1 MNRIMTLCA
10 SFLLSCIM
18 GVSVFA
24 QGGYEVKG
32 VVVDAIGPVIGATVI
47 EQGTTNGTSTGLDGD
62 YVLIVSSADAVVE
75 FSCIGYASKTFVAS
89 QVPAT
94 VTLGEDTTF
103 LDEVVVIGYGT
114 VKKGDMTG
122 SVGTV
127 KADEINKGMISSPAD
142 LLKGKSAGV
151 VVTPGSGQPGSGS
164 TIRIRGGSSLNA
176 SNDPLIIIDGLPVS
190 NDGISGMGDVLSSIN
205 PNDIES
211 FSVLKDASA
220 TAIYGSRAS
229 NGVILITTKKGA
241 KTVSKIPQ
249 IHFDFQTSVSH
260 VTDYVDVLT
269 GDQMRELANKRVAA
283 GLVDADVLNA
293 LGKENTDWQKEIY
306 QLAPSFDANLS
317 VAGRINT
324 KIGVLPYRVSG
335 GFLAQDGILKT
346 DHMNRGTLAVNLS
359 PAFFDNH
366 LTVNLNGKGVF
377 SANRWANTGAIGAAV
392 RMNPTLPVYDNSE
405 KGLNGYY
412 AWRDLSGNINNM
424 ATQNPVALLND
435 KIDKSSANRFIGN
448 AQFDYKFHGFEDLR
462 FNINLGMDYAASSG
476 YNTAAPKT
484 EQSYHDSAQSG
495 SGYRSDY
502 SYKRMDLTLET
513 YLAYAKDFGKNHID
527 AMVGYSWQHFLSESD
542 SYTYRLTDNSKIS
555 GTPGAGELFLV
566 SFFGRVNYS
575 YDNRY
580 MVTATLRR
588 DGTSRFQ
595 NNKWG
600 LFPSVALGWNIAN
613 EGFLKDNDV
622 LTTLKLR
629 ASWGQTGQQAVGGY
643 YSSMAIF
650 TNNTEGSFYQF
661 GYKNENGVLVPNVIV
676 PISPL
681 GYNADLK
688 WETTTT
694 YNVGLDFGFLSD
706 RITAG
711 LDVYQ
716 RNTTDMLNY
725 VPVPALSNLTN
736 YLDSNIGALTNRGI
750 EFEVNATAID
760 TKDFTWQIGANV
772 AYNKTV
778 ITKLTT
784 DSEGYAGVDVGGIAG
799 GTGNTIQKHQVGYAP
814 YTFYLYQ
821 QVYDK
826 DGNPIEGEYVDRNS
840 NGVIDE
846 GDKTYSVKPAPDYT
860 FGFNTNFTYKNW
872 SLAVSGHGCIG
883 NWMYNNVASDAE
895 RMADLWTNNFS
906 SNRVT
911 SALKSN
917 FEDACYLSDYYLQ
930 DASFFKFDNITLGY
944 TLPEFFKSSG
954 NDRAMSMNI
963 FATVQNVATITKYTG
978 LDPEISGGIDNIIY
992 PRPRTYVLGIKLNF

>member
-10 SFLLSCIM
+10 SFLLSAVM

-24 QGGYEVKG
+24 QGGYVVKG
-32 VVVDAIGPVIGATVI
+32 VIVDQVGPIIGATVI
-47 EQGTTNGTSTGLDGD
+47 EQGTTNGVSTGLDGD
-62 YVLIVSSADAVVE
+62 YVLTVSSADAVVE
-75 FSCIGYASKTFVAS
+75 ISCIGYATQTFVAS

-94 VTLGEDTTF
+94 VTLGEDTEF

-176 SNDPLIIIDGLPVS
+176 SNDPLIIVDGLPVS
-190 NDGISGMGDVLSSIN
+190 NNGISGMGDVLSSIN

-241 KTVSKIPQ
+241 KSTSKVPQ
-249 IHFDFQTSVSH
+249 INFDFQTSVSQ

-269 GDQMRELANKRVAA
+269 GDQMRALAAERVEK
-283 GLVDADVLNA
+283 GLVSADLLGA
-293 LGKENTDWQKEIY
+293 LGNENTNWQKEIY
-306 QLAPSFDANLS
+306 QIAPSYEANLS
-317 VAGRINT
+317 LAGRVNLGNT
-324 KIGVLPYRVSG
+324 GVLPYRVSG
-335 GFLAQDGILKT
+335 GFLAQDGVLKT
-346 DHMNRGTLAVNLS
+346 DHMNRGTIAVNLS
-359 PAFFDNH
+359 PTLLDNH
-366 LTVNLNGKGVF
+366 LTINLNGKGVF
-377 SANRWANTGAIGAAV
+377 SANNWANTGAIGAAI
-392 RMNPTLPVYDNSE
+392 RMNPTLSVYDSSSN
-405 KGLNGYY
+405 GLNGYY
-412 AWRDLSGNINNM
+412 AWRDLKGNINTM
-424 ATQNPVALLND
+424 ATQNPVAMLMD
-435 KIDKSSANRFIGN
+435 KTDKSSASRFIGN

-462 FNINLGMDYAASSG
+462 FNLNLGMDYASSG
-476 YNTAAPKT
+476 GYNSAPT
-484 EQSYHDSAQSG
+484 GSEISYHDTAQSG
-495 SGYRSDY
+495 SGYREDY
-502 SYKRMDLTLET
+502 SYKRMDTTLEA
-513 YLAYAKDFGKNHID
+513 YLAYAKDFGKNHVD

-542 SYTYRLTDNSKIS
+542 SYKYRLTDNSKIS
-555 GTPGAGELFLV
+555 GEPGAGELFLV

-629 ASWGQTGQQAVGGY
+629 ASWGQTGQQDVGGY

-650 TNNTEGSFYQF
+650 TNNKLGSYYLF
-661 GYKNENGVLVPNVIV
+661 GDKLIH

-711 LDVYQ
+711 IDLYQ
-716 RNTTDMLNY
+716 RETTDMLNY

-736 YLDSNIGALTNRGI
+736 YLDSNIGSLINKGI

-760 TKDFTWQIGANV
+760 TKDWTWQIGANV
-772 AYNKTV
+772 SYNNTV

-784 DSEGYAGVDVGGIAG
+784 ESEGYAGVDVGQISG

-826 DGNPIEGEYVDRNS
+826 DGNPIEGEYVDRNG

-846 GDKTYSVKPAPDYT
+846 GDRCYSVKPAPDYT
-860 FGFNTNFTYKNW
+860 FGFNTTLSYKNW
-872 SLAVSGHGCIG
+872 TLAASGHGSFG
-883 NWMYNNVASDAE
+883 NWLYNNVASDAE
-895 RMADLWTNNFS
+895 MMGDLWTNNFS
-906 SNRVT
+906 SNRLQ
-911 SALKSN
+911 SALNSK
-917 FEDACYLSDYYLQ
+917 FENACYLSDYYLQ

-944 TLPEFFKSSG
+944 TFPQIFKSSSL
-954 NDRAMSMNI
+954 DRAMGLNI
-963 FATVQNVATITKYTG
+963 FATVQNVATITKYVG
-978 LDPEISGGIDNIIY
+978 IDPEISGGIDNVIY
-992 PRPRTYVLGIKLNF
+992 PRPRTYVLGVKLNF